1 MKEDSKRQKKLQDKQ
16 KTVNKMAIVSPSFS
30 IITLN
35 LNGLKSSIKRYR
47 MAEWIFFKD
56 PNICCLKK
64 LTLFLKTSSG

>member
-35 LNGLKSSIKRYR
+35 LNGLKSSIRY
-47 MAEWIFFKD
+47 
-56 PNICCLKK
+56 NGKK
-64 LTLFLKTSSG
+64 IASLTSGAGKIGQPLVKE